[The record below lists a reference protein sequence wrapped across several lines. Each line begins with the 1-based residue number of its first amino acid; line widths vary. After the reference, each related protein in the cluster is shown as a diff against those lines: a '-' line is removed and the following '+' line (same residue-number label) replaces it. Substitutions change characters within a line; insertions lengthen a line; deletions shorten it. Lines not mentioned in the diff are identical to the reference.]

1 MKKSLFGNKKRMNSD
16 MSLQITSMA
25 DVFMILL
32 VFLLKNYSSSI
43 ATIAPA
49 GKTKLPIAESKAPAK
64 ETLKLEIS
72 PDSLLI
78 DEKPVLTLK
87 NFSYDESDVVVA
99 GGRDKV
105 KEALMEHRQ
114 KSPDKTKDA
123 HLMLI
128 ADEKAPYETIQRVL
142 ASAAGS
148 GFVDLQLV
156 VVQKD

>member
-1 MKKSLFGNKKRMNSD
+1 MKKSLFGKKKKLNSD
-16 MSLQITSMA
+16 MALQITSMA

-49 GKTKLPIAESKAPAK
+49 GKTKLPIAEAKAPAK

-72 PDSLLI
+72 PDSILI
-78 DEKPVLTLK
+78 DEKPILTLK
-87 NFSYDESDVVVA
+87 DFAYDAQDVVVA
-99 GGRDKV
+99 GGADKL
-105 KEALMEHRQ
+105 KEALMEQRQ
-114 KSPDKTKDA
+114 KNPEKSKEA

-142 ASAAGS
+142 ASAASS